1 MVIFHSYVSL
11 PKGMDCNI
19 SAFKTPTKRRL
30 GSAAYSGAT
39 FGWRGSASILP
50 RSLAWIANL
59 SCIAN
64 WKIYEHITIKNTWA
78 ILQTKWLIF
87 HSLCLFTVG

>member
-1 MVIFHSYVSL
+1 MLVYQRVWTVTFLHSKPRQKDDWDPQL
-11 PKGMDCNI
+11 D
-19 SAFKTPTKRRL
+19 
-30 GSAAYSGAT
+30 SGAT